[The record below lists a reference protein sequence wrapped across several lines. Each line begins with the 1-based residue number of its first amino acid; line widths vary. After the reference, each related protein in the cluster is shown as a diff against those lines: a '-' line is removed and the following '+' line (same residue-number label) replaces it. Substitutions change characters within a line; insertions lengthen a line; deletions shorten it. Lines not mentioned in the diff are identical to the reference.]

1 MSAAAGLPVHE
12 AGRAFDQ
19 IADSYDEIFTRT
31 PVGRAQREV
40 VWQALRSAFHAGD
53 RILELNC
60 GTGEDAFFLA
70 RNGISVVACDASAR
84 MVEIAR
90 RRQDSEAEAG
100 ARIVFEQLQTEKL
113 SDLRPSAKFDG
124 VLSNFAGLNCVQDLE
139 PVARELARL
148 TRPGARMLLCV
159 STRFCVW
166 ETLWFALRANFRK
179 AFRRVRGSSVAH
191 VSGQRVQVWY
201 PAVRTVAK
209 SFSPAFRL
217 RSIRAVGLTVP
228 PTYVQSKPINNLATI
243 SFLRRFDA
251 LLAAA
256 PLLQV
261 LGDHVLLTFER
272 LPI

>member
-1 MSAAAGLPVHE
+1 MSVAAELRVHE
-12 AGRAFDQ
+12 AGRAFDG

-31 PVGRAQREV
+31 LVGRAQREV
-40 VWQALRSAFHAGD
+40 VWQALRSAFHPGD

-70 RNGISVVACDASAR
+70 RGGISVVACDASAR
-84 MVEIAR
+84 MVDISR
-90 RRQDSEAEAG
+90 RRQRSESVAG
-100 ARIVFEQLQTEKL
+100 ARIVFEQLQTENL
-113 SDLRPSAKFDG
+113 SNLQSSTKFDG

-139 PVARELARL
+139 SVARELARL
-148 TRPGARMLLCV
+148 TRTGARMLLCV

-166 ETLWFALRANFRK
+166 ETLWFALRANLRK

-201 PAVRTVAK
+201 PTIRSTVQ

-228 PTYVQSKPINNLATI
+228 PTYVQAKPINNPATI
-243 SFLRRFDA
+243 SFLRRLDA
-251 LLAAA
+251 LLGAV
-256 PLLQV
+256 PLLRV